1 MRKIFE
7 PRYAFIH
14 AKINIGLQIVRKR
27 EDGYHDLQTVFYPTG
42 FYHDVMSLTPC
53 SSEFE
58 FELESEE
65 DLGPSENNLCVKAFR
80 MLQQDYGI
88 EGVHLSLDK
97 GIPTGAGLGGGSAD
111 AAFTLSLLVN
121 AFQLPVT
128 EEQML
133 HYALQ
138 LGSDVPFFLY
148 NKPMYATGR
157 GEIMTPIDLDLSSY
171 QLKIVKPD
179 IHVSTKEA
187 YAGITPKET
196 DVFLPTVL
204 QQDVRTWD
212 GLVVNDFEE
221 SVFENHPELREI
233 KESFY
238 RDGALYAAMSGSG
251 SAIFGLFPHDSASL

>member
-1 MRKIFE
+1 MKKDFE
-7 PRYAFIH
+7 PLEVRVN

-27 EDGYHDLQTVFYPTG
+27 PDGYHDLQTVFYPTD
-42 FYHDVMSLTPC
+42 FYHDIMSLTPC

-58 FELESEE
+58 FELESDE
-65 DLGPSENNLCVKAFR
+65 DLGDSDNNLCVKAFR
-80 MLQQDYGI
+80 LLQKDFGI
-88 EGVHLSLDK
+88 SGVHIYLDK

-111 AAFTLSLLVN
+111 AAFTLKGL
-121 AFQLPVT
+121 ADIFQLPVS
-128 EEQML
+128 EQAMID
-133 HYALQ
+133 YALQ

-148 NKPMYATGR
+148 NRPMYATGR
-157 GEIMTPIDLDLSSY
+157 GEVMTPIELDLSSY

-187 YAGITPKET
+187 YAGITPKES

-221 SVFENHPELREI
+221 SVFDKHPELREI

>member
-1 MRKIFE
+1 MKKL
-7 PRYAFIH
+7 PYPTNAYVT
-14 AKINIGLQIVRKR
+14 AKINLGLQIVRKR
-27 EDGYHDLQTVFYPTG
+27 EDGYHDLQTVFYPTD
-42 FYHDVMSLTPC
+42 FYHDIMSLTPC

-65 DLGPSENNLCVKAFR
+65 DLGPSDNNLCVKAFR

-88 EGVHLSLDK
+88 EGVHLYLEK

-111 AAFTLSLLVN
+111 AAFTLKILVN

-133 HYALQ
+133 RYALQ

-148 NKPMYATGR
+148 NQPMYATGR
-157 GEIMTPIDLDLSSY
+157 GEVMTPIDLDLSAY

-187 YAGITPKET
+187 YAGITPKESNI
-196 DVFLPTVL
+196 FLPNVL
-204 QQDVRTWD
+204 QQDITTWKD
-212 GLVVNDFEE
+212 VVVNDFEE
-221 SVFENHPELREI
+221 SVFAKHPELREI
-233 KESFY
+233 KEAFY
-238 RDGALYAAMSGSG
+238 RDGALYASMSGSG
-251 SAIFGLFPHDSASL
+251 SAIFGLFPVSV